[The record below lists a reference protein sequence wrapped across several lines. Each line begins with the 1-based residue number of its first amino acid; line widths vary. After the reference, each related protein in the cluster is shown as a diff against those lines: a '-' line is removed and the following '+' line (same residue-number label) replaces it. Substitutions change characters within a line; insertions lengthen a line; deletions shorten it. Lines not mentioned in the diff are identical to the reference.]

1 MQPAQEDSSVA
12 WVSRPP
18 RGGQWRPAGVSVPK
32 QLFQVLELG
41 TRLWHRYR
49 EGLEISAGEKA
60 SRGTLGGV
68 ISWEGAGSF
77 L

>member
-1 MQPAQEDSSVA
+1 M
-12 WVSRPP
+12 
-18 RGGQWRPAGVSVPK
+18 SVPK

-41 TRLWHRYR
+41 TGLWHRYR
-49 EGLEISAGEKA
+49 EVLEIRAGEKV

-68 ISWEGAGSF
+68 ISWEGAGIF

>member
-1 MQPAQEDSSVA
+1 M
-12 WVSRPP
+12 
-18 RGGQWRPAGVSVPK
+18 SVPK

-41 TRLWHRYR
+41 TGLWHRYR
-49 EGLEISAGEKA
+49 EGLEIRAGEKA

-68 ISWEGAGSF
+68 ISWEGAGIF